1 MWFQPGPAACSEWNS
16 RRGRRVRLNQG
27 CLNNDVEKCTASL
40 CEHFS
45 RRPLQAELFRGRGPM
60 PTLSKARLTECESPW
75 LETWDRMH
83 QYLSPNKVPI
93 LTALGFYAEH
103 DLPNPEADSAGSL
116 TVDEKAELGAIAT
129 ALTIA
134 AVASDAMPTAV
145 LIATLHKVSSCPLLF
160 FSGQLPAAVE
170 WEIAGNY
177 QRGCEKPATHW
188 RDVWGNQ
195 LEGDVEVPTQPNITR
210 AALSAIDSIQGERR
224 RGRPYNVANQ
234 ILADRLGEI
243 FRQTGQLIVR
253 VRQPAMRGDELVFI
267 EAGPFYDFLELVV
280 PPLQRYL
287 RERELAPVTVD
298 TVVRFVTEAFPSV
311 R

>member
-1 MWFQPGPAACSEWNS
+1 MWKSLRHPF
-16 RRGRRVRLNQG
+16 
-27 CLNNDVEKCTASL
+27 ASY
-40 CEHFS
+40 FA
-45 RRPLQAELFRGRGPM
+45 RRPIRAELFEGAQAM

-83 QYLSPNKVPI
+83 QYLCPNKAPI
-93 LTALGFYAEH
+93 LTALGFYAQH

-129 ALTIA
+129 ALTRA
-134 AVASDAMPTAV
+134 AVASDAMSTAV
-145 LIATLHKVSSCPLLF
+145 LIATLHKVSSSLS

-170 WEIAGNY
+170 WKIAGNY
-177 QRGCEKPATHW
+177 QRGSEKPATHW
-188 RDVWGNQ
+188 RDVWGKQ

-210 AALSAIDSIQGERR
+210 AALSAIGGIQGERR
-224 RGRPYNVANQ
+224 LGRPCNVANQ

-243 FRQTGQLIVR
+243 FRGTGQTIVR
-253 VRQPAMRGDELVFI
+253 IRQPAMRRDKLVFI
-267 EAGPFYDFLELVV
+267 EAGPFYDFLKLVV
-280 PPLQRYL
+280 PPLQQYL

-298 TVVRFVTEAFPSV
+298 TIVRLVTEAFPSA

>member
-1 MWFQPGPAACSEWNS
+1 
-16 RRGRRVRLNQG
+16 
-27 CLNNDVEKCTASL
+27 
-40 CEHFS
+40 
-45 RRPLQAELFRGRGPM
+45 M

-75 LETWDRMH
+75 LETWDKMH
-83 QYLSPNKVPI
+83 QYLCPNKVPI

-224 RGRPYNVANQ
+224 RAGVRTTSQ
-234 ILADRLGEI
+234 IRSLR
-243 FRQTGQLIVR
+243 IV
-253 VRQPAMRGDELVFI
+253 
-267 EAGPFYDFLELVV
+267 
-280 PPLQRYL
+280 
-287 RERELAPVTVD
+287 
-298 TVVRFVTEAFPSV
+298 
-311 R
+311 